1 MIEKKLIPFN
11 DALKRDGTAGK
22 VLDVVIDIANMIPL
36 YATGSIIYTLNIE
49 LRNIQ
54 EYYSLDIELK
64 FDKNLRNS
72 RVIEARKITMDEYIG
87 VHWRDEKDFRE
98 AYYQLLK
105 LLKLC

>member
-11 DALKRDGTAGK
+11 DALKRDGTAGE

-36 YATGSIIYTLNIE
+36 HATGSIVYTLNIE

-72 RVIEARKITMDEYIG
+72 RVIEARKITMDEYVG
-87 VHWRDEKDFRE
+87 VYWRDDRE
-98 AYYQLLK
+98 LRDTYFEMLK
-105 LLKLC
+105 QFER

>member
-72 RVIEARKITMDEYIG
+72 RVIEARQITLDEYIG

>member
-11 DALKRDGTAGK
+11 EALKRDGTAGE

-36 YATGSIIYTLNIE
+36 HATGSIVYTLNIE

-87 VHWRDEKDFRE
+87 VHWKDDRE
-98 AYYQLLK
+98 LRETYFEMLK
-105 LLKLC
+105 QFER

>member
-11 DALKRDGTAGK
+11 DALKRDGTAGE

-64 FDKNLRNS
+64 FNRNLRNS
-72 RVIEARKITMDEYIG
+72 RVIEARKITLDEYIG
-87 VHWRDEKDFRE
+87 VHWRDDRE
-98 AYYQLLK
+98 LRETYFEMLK
-105 LLKLC
+105 QFKI

>member
-72 RVIEARKITMDEYIG
+72 RVIEARKITMDEYVG
-87 VHWRDEKDFRE
+87 VYWRDDRE
-98 AYYQLLK
+98 LRDTYFEMLK
-105 LLKLC
+105 QFER

>member
-11 DALKRDGTAGK
+11 DALKRDGTAGE

-36 YATGSIIYTLNIE
+36 HATGSIVYTLNIE

-72 RVIEARKITMDEYIG
+72 RVIEARQITLDEYIG